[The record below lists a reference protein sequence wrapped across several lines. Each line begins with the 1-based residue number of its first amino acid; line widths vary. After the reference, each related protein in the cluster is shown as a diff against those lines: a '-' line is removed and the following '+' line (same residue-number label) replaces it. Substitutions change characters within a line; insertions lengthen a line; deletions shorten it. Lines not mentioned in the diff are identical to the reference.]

1 MSQYVRYVYKSS
13 VCHQSP
19 KCRATLW
26 TSDSGPTSPGPE
38 LRGPTP
44 QWIGQKNIQC
54 LSIQES
60 VFSGSRAD
68 WMNSCLWVPSQY
80 GGLAVY
86 LQPHSQALE
95 SFSGMKRR
103 GIRPWALVLW
113 VPSQKGCFLLC
124 PQVHH
129 EWRFPPTSS
138 TLKGFL
144 EAMTG
149 SLDRLESWTFGAVI
163 IGHVQGCIKVAETNL
178 RTLSDM
184 IVFMFGCG
192 CVLLIK

>member
-1 MSQYVRYVYKSS
+1 MYISHLFAINHPSAELLYEPVILVLHLQDQNSEDPHHSKLDKNTFSS
-13 VCHQSP
+13 YPFRS
-19 KCRATLW
+19 L
-26 TSDSGPTSPGPE
+26 
-38 LRGPTP
+38 
-44 QWIGQKNIQC
+44 
-54 LSIQES
+54 
-60 VFSGSRAD
+60 FSGSRAD

>member
-1 MSQYVRYVYKSS
+1 MNQWFWSYISRTRTQRTHTS
-13 VCHQSP
+13 VNRTKKYSVPIHSGVCVLWEQGRLDEFLLVSAVAVWWVSGVLA
-19 KCRATLW
+19 ATQPSFGVL
-26 TSDSGPTSPGPE
+26 
-38 LRGPTP
+38 LRDEA
-44 QWIGQKNIQC
+44 W
-54 LSIQES
+54 
-60 VFSGSRAD
+60 
-68 WMNSCLWVPSQY
+68 
-80 GGLAVY
+80 
-86 LQPHSQALE
+86 
-95 SFSGMKRR
+95 